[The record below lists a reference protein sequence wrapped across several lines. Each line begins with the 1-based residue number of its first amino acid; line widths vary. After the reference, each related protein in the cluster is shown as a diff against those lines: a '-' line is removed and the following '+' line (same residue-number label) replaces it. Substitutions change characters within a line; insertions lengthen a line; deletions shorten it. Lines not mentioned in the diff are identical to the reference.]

1 MKGSV
6 YACNRFKKIIILKRR
21 KMCNQLFKTVEGQ
34 LSNVHWNAVRLKR
47 TFETEDREEVLKKE
61 RVGWGRVGA

>member
-1 MKGSV
+1 
-6 YACNRFKKIIILKRR
+6 
-21 KMCNQLFKTVEGQ
+21 MCNQLFKTVEGQ